1 MGRPSEGMERM
12 TAIVTGLFVPG
23 DLRFL
28 GAETHPTAAPPHRLG
43 RAARARK
50 PPPSSAPRSAPG
62 APIPPAAVPHPLAGA
77 IRGCGAASAGSPP
90 WEDPAG
96 GTTAKLPT
104 RQNSAAAVFRS

>member
-1 MGRPSEGMERM
+1 M
-12 TAIVTGLFVPG
+12 TLILTGAFFLG
-23 DLRFL
+23 DPQFP

-43 RAARARK
+43 RAGRARK

-62 APIPPAAVPHPLAGA
+62 APIPPAAVPHRPAGV
-77 IRGCGAASAGSPP
+77 IHGCGAASAGSPP

-104 RQNSAAAVFRS
+104 RKKKSEQPRG